1 MNVDAFT
8 DTVKGGAC
16 IVPSFPVIEVSQVS
30 PHRNV
35 LLLPPNTSL
44 PQRCETKVS
53 AMSDSVDTPV
63 KENEEQQVG
72 DFDYGECIVLELTIS
87 L

>member
-1 MNVDAFT
+1 MSYFFHQT
-8 DTVKGGAC
+8 LHYLK
-16 IVPSFPVIEVSQVS
+16 
-30 PHRNV
+30 
-35 LLLPPNTSL
+35 
-44 PQRCETKVS
+44 RCETKVS